1 MRLVNTST
9 LKLQEFFDSK
19 IPEYVILSHTW
30 GANEI
35 SFQAFQNGEL
45 NDKIKNCCKQAQKDG
60 FQYAWIDTC
69 CIDKTSSAEL
79 SEAINSMYR
88 WYQHSSV
95 CYTFLEDYMEPFP
108 KHDWWERGETDIR
121 QLRSCRW
128 FTRGWTLQEIIAP
141 SCVNFYDGHWTFL
154 GTRVTLQGAI
164 FAITGIPIPVL
175 NATKTLQEYNI
186 AVRMSWAS
194 KRKTTRLED
203 EAYCL
208 MGLFDVNMPMLYGEG
223 RRAFQRLQEEILKRY
238 DDYSLFAW
246 VRKETRQKPWGESY
260 WKTASFLAATPS
272 DFDEDNLKGFRYE
285 ELENLTG
292 REFGNLNNTIVPPV
306 PRVTSR
312 GLLVRLPLHEG
323 RVPVCS
329 LKREPLKL
337 FCLSVKQIDSASHTY
352 IRVLNGDRQNI
363 VPHDPDQRVAYPVAS
378 HDLSKFVYT
387 DLNLTISHVPPS
399 SVSTDFA
406 LEVSKP
412 PEDRARKYSLD
423 LMKVWAGSLVYDIR
437 AGATYESPEDKVL
450 LFQYADHYADVTTGA
465 IVVGL
470 RNGTPWCNILRRLS
484 RADFYCISQGRNYLR
499 LIDTLKKSTDT
510 AGNPS
515 RTRDLCSM
523 QIGTGNVDAYLVTRV
538 IKLGGGSDAHGPHL
552 VLEIAVDFSKT
563 RSEYLEV
570 GVLECNFQLYRDVS
584 RIRDIKE
591 DDIVIESGE
600 EPSYWRMQKATALVK
615 PTR

>member
-1 MRLVNTST
+1 MRLINTST
-9 LKLQEFFDSK
+9 LKLQEYFDSK
-19 IPEYVILSHTW
+19 IPKYVVLSHTW

-45 NDKIKNCCKQAQKDG
+45 NDKIENCCKQAQKDG

-95 CYTFLEDYMEPFP
+95 CYTFLEDYMAPFI
-108 KHDWWERGETDIR
+108 KRDWWERDETDIR

-141 SCVNFYDGHWTFL
+141 SCVNFYDRHWTFL
-154 GTRVTLQGAI
+154 GTRMTLQWAI
-164 FAITGIPIPVL
+164 STITGIPIPVL
-175 NATKTLQEYNI
+175 NATKTPQEYNV

-223 RRAFQRLQEEILKRY
+223 RRAFQRLQEEILSRY

-246 VRKETRQKPWGESY
+246 VPKASWG
-260 WKTASFLAATPS
+260 TASFLAAAPS
-272 DFDEDNLKGFRYE
+272 DFDEDNLVGFKYE
-285 ELENLTG
+285 ELVNLTG
-292 REFGNLNNTIVPPV
+292 REFGNLESTIVTPV
-306 PRVTSR
+306 PSVTSR
-312 GLLVRLPLHEG
+312 GLSVRLPLHSG
-323 RVPVCS
+323 WVSVCS

-337 FCLSVKQIDSASHTY
+337 FCLSVKQMDAASHTY
-352 IRVLNGDRQNI
+352 IRFLNDAGEYL
-363 VPHDPDQRVAYPVAS
+363 VPHDPDQLVGYGTTKQTS

-387 DLNLTISHVPPS
+387 DLYLTISHVPPS
-399 SVSTDFA
+399 SVFTDFA
-406 LEVSKP
+406 LEVSKS

-423 LMKVWAGSLVYDIR
+423 LMKIWAGSLVYDIR